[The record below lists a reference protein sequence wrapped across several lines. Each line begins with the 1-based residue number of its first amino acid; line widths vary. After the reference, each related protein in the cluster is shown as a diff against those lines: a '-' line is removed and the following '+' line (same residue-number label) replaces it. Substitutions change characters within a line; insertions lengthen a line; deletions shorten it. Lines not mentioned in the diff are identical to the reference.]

1 MFISGL
7 VIDDKDWRGGGD
19 YGGKH
24 IEVSTE
30 GINITENRKFSLTVD
45 T

>member
-24 IEVSTE
+24 IEVS
-30 GINITENRKFSLTVD
+30 GYKYY
-45 T
+45 